1 MHDLIAV
8 GWAWVIVCEGFL
20 LVLGVVNLIT
30 YRSNVPESAQ
40 SFAAVRSSENDFRSI
55 VAPAIAALV
64 TGLLVSVSATYAY
77 DALRG
82 KGEDNIGASF
92 GFLMVALVILVLLL
106 QPLMRGELSTEKLAQ
121 HPQRIYLAAKSIT
134 GMEQDAPVRISRLRT
149 ALKNWTKR
157 SAAYSMGWPAKAESP
172 LMNKALKGVPANAAL
187 PLWPAWCVVWRTGVV
202 WATLRTAPWRF
213 GWPLSVLLVPLAL
226 VATAS
231 FILGWPEMSPI
242 WGIVVIVAGVV
253 SLVVYWAGVIVV
265 GVRRLAIA
273 RSFLPLCDAEFENAE
288 RRVMDHVAR
297 QTALSTIPAQLQA
310 ITAGAKRSEKWAVIG
325 ALVGILS
332 AVTVV
337 LRGFARR

>member
-20 LVLGVVNLIT
+20 LVLGATNLIT

-92 GFLMVALVILVLLL
+92 GFLMVALVILVILL

-134 GMEQDAPVRISRLRT
+134 GMEEDAFARISRLDT
-149 ALKNWTKR
+149 ALENWTKR
-157 SAAYSMGWPAKAESP
+157 SAGYSMGWPTKAESP
-172 LMNKALKGVPANAAL
+172 LMNTALEDVPGDAAL
-187 PLWPAWCVVWRTGVV
+187 PFLRAFGVVWRKRVV

-213 GWPLSVLLVPLAL
+213 GWPLYILLVPLAA

-231 FILGWPEMSPI
+231 FISGWPEVPAI
-242 WGIVVIVAGVV
+242 WGIIVIGAGVV
-253 SLVVYWAGVIVV
+253 SLSVYWAGVILV
-265 GVRRLAIA
+265 GVRRFAIA
-273 RSFLPLCDAEFENAE
+273 RSFLPLCDAEFLDAG
-288 RRVMDHVAR
+288 RRVREHVAR

-310 ITAGAKRSEKWAVIG
+310 ITAGAKRSERWAVIG
-325 ALVGILS
+325 AMVGILS
-332 AVTVV
+332 AVAVAFT
-337 LRGFARR
+337 GATRR

>member
-1 MHDLIAV
+1 MNELIAV

-20 LVLGVVNLIT
+20 LVLGAVNLIT

-92 GFLMVALVILVLLL
+92 GFLMVALVILVILL

-134 GMEQDAPVRISRLRT
+134 GMEEDAPVRISRLRT

-172 LMNKALKGVPANAAL
+172 LMNTALEDVTEDAAL
-187 PLWPAWCVVWRTGVV
+187 PFLRAFGVVWRTGVV

-213 GWPLSVLLVPLAL
+213 GWPLYILLVPLAA

-231 FILGWPEMSPI
+231 FISGWPETSPLR
-242 WGIVVIVAGVV
+242 GVGVILAGVL
-253 SLVVYWAGVIVV
+253 SLIVYWAGIIVV

-273 RSFLPLCDAEFENAE
+273 RSFLPLCEAEFRDAG
-288 RRVMDHVAR
+288 RRVEEHVAR

-310 ITAGAKRSEKWAVIG
+310 ITAGAKRSERWAVIG

-332 AVTVV
+332 AVTVAF
-337 LRGFARR
+337 RGFTRR